1 MLKIKAWFSALRLR
15 TLTLSLSGILL
26 GSGAAHYNNHWDN
39 KIFFLAILTS
49 ILFQIISNLANDLGD
64 GIKGTDNNNRI
75 GPIRG
80 IQSGI
85 ISKKEMKTGIILT
98 TILSILSSLLLI
110 YHSLNGMPYYII
122 IFFIILAIL
131 CIVAAISYTL
141 GSSPYGY
148 YGFGDIMVYIFFGF
162 ISVIGVYTLF
172 AKSFLSINI
181 LLAIFIGSIST
192 AVINLNNMRDFE
204 NDKKCNKNTLVV
216 KIGIKK
222 AKNYHII
229 LILSAFISI
238 VLYLNKLQEPMAFLA
253 LIPSVFLFKHLWK
266 IIYTTNPKEFDS
278 ELKIVS
284 LTGFFLSINT
294 LITLIVL

>member
-26 GSGAAHYNNHWDN
+26 GSGAAHYNNHWNN

-75 GPIRG
+75 GPTRAV
-80 IQSGI
+80 QSGI
-85 ISKKEMKTGIILT
+85 ISKKEMKIGIILT
-98 TILSILSSLLLI
+98 SILSILSSLLLI
-110 YHSLNGMPYYII
+110 YYSLNGMPYYII

-141 GSSPYGY
+141 GASPYGY

-162 ISVIGVYTLF
+162 VSVIGVYTLF
-172 AKSFLSINI
+172 AKSFSSINI

-192 AVINLNNMRDFE
+192 AVLNLNNMRDFE

-229 LILSAFISI
+229 LILSALISI
-238 VLYLNKLQEPMAFLA
+238 ALYFNTLQEPMAFLA
-253 LIPSVFLFKHLWK
+253 LIPSIVLFKHMWK
-266 IIYTTNPKEFDS
+266 IIYTNNLKEFDS